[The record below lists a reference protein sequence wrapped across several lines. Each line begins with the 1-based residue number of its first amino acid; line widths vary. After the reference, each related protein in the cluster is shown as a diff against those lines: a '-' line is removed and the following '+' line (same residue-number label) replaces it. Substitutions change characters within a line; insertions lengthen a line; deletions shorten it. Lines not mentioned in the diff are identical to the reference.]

1 MTSTLSLLALVWLT
15 AAPVAPPPAAPAP
28 TPPVTCSGDLAVR
41 PGRKIYCALD
51 LGSKSA
57 KLQVVSIEPGRPL
70 SFKDERLCKATLGF
84 GAKVYDGKTK
94 EKKPLP
100 AADIANLVNVIQQF
114 KRLCAAD
121 KGTLVGAEATQWA
134 RDATN
139 MAEVMAAVKAG
150 AAIDIDVLSTEDE
163 GRYGYTAATRNLPE
177 RFALDPGSNSFQL
190 GWMEKGSRSPRTVS
204 VDFGYVRAAA
214 AYYAAT
220 SADSYEVAR
229 AKHAADVTAR
239 LEAALAA
246 ASPPTSLSAL
256 RAAVVAGKLKPQI
269 FLLGQDGA
277 LDLAVR
283 ATLRGDSAGWIDSK
297 DAYEKQLAQPRVQ
310 VAGAPA
316 GVTAVL
322 TPAEVD
328 AWFSKIVGPAD
339 YEALR
344 SKTVRDLYGEKA
356 LANTVLVDVLV
367 KQLGLTSIAL
377 VPQEMPA
384 GYILSKLAKH

>member
-1 MTSTLSLLALVWLT
+1 M
-15 AAPVAPPPAAPAP
+15 AA
-28 TPPVTCSGDLAVR
+28 R
-41 PGRKIYCALD
+41 PGRKIYCAID

-57 KLQVVSIEPGRPL
+57 KLQVVSIEPGKPL
-70 SFKDERLCKATLGF
+70 SFQDERLCKATLGF

-94 EKKPLP
+94 EKKALP

-114 KRLCAAD
+114 KQLCAAD
-121 KGTLVGAEATQWA
+121 AGALVGAEATQWA

-139 MAEVMAAVKAG
+139 IGEITAAVKSG
-150 AAIDIDVLSTEDE
+150 AAVDIDVLSTADE

-190 GWMEKGSRSPRTVS
+190 GWMEKSSRSPRTVS
-204 VDFGYVRAAA
+204 VDFGYVRAAG

-220 SADSYEVAR
+220 ATDSYEEAR

-239 LEAALAA
+239 IEAALAA
-246 ASPPTSLSAL
+246 SSPPTSLAAL
-256 RAAVVAGKLKPQI
+256 KAAVAAGKLKPQI

-283 ATLRGDSAGWIDSK
+283 ATLRGASAKWIDGK
-297 DAYEKQLAQPRVQ
+297 EAYEKLLAQPRTPV
-310 VAGAPA
+310 GGTPA
-316 GVTAVL
+316 GVTTVL
-322 TPAEVD
+322 SPAELD
-328 AWFSKIVGPAD
+328 AWFKTIVGPAD

-356 LANTVLVDVLV
+356 LANTVLLDVLV
-367 KQLGLTSIAL
+367 AQLGITSVAL

-384 GYILSKLAKH
+384 GYILSKLPKP